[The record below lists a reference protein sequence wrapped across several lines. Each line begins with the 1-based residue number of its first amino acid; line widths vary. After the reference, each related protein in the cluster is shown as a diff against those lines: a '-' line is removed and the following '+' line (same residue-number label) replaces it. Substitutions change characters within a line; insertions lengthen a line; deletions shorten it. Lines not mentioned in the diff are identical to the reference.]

1 MYRAAEWRAVE
12 SLRASPED
20 LTRRERRKR
29 EVRGRILE
37 AAIALFDEQGFEA
50 TKVAEISE
58 RADVAHKTF
67 FNHFPSKQHL
77 LEAIARSAMDEHLA
91 GIEDLRKRPMSSRQR
106 IARFFDWLAER
117 CEQAGAL
124 RPELVHEIIR
134 FTHAHHPEGVA
145 RRLRDSLA
153 GIVRDGLEAGDV
165 TRAHDEE
172 TLVEMLLG
180 AYYALML
187 SWTNFDGYPLR
198 ERAHAAGRFLAGAI
212 AISGD
217 ET

>member
-1 MYRAAEWRAVE
+1 MT
-12 SLRASPED
+12 D
-20 LTRRERRKR
+20 LDALDPTLSRRERRKL
-29 EVRGRILE
+29 EVRGRIVA

-50 TKVAEISE
+50 TKVSEISE

-77 LEAIARSAMDEHLA
+77 LEAIARFAMDEHLA
-91 GIEDLRKRPMSSRQR
+91 GVEELRKQPMTSRER
-106 IARFFDWLAER
+106 IRCFFEWLADR
-117 CEQAGAL
+117 CEDAGAL

-134 FTHAHHPEGVA
+134 FTHANHPEGVA
-145 RRLRDSLA
+145 QKLHDSLA

-165 TRAHDEE
+165 TREHDEE

-187 SWTNFDGYPLR
+187 SWTNFEGYPLR
-198 ERAHAAGRFLAGAI
+198 ERATAAGRFLASAI
-212 AISGD
+212 ALDG
-217 ET
+217 EQA